1 MRKLHYPALN
11 TCTSLTGSLRP
22 YGMGSNY
29 FASGSYIFDRTRADA
44 KVSWNPTSKLTTFVR
59 FGMLH
64 YNMQNPPEFG
74 DLAGT
79 NISSSGGNPGH
90 GWGNT
95 YSLTF
100 AGTYLISPTFVVDAY
115 VGWARLGTNIEIPG
129 LDGRQGLALGIA
141 GTNGPAHYQGG
152 YPRFSVSNYDTIGT
166 DGSFAGD
173 T

>member
-1 MRKLHYPALN
+1 LSRPPVSTPSAKLA
-11 TCTSLTGSLRP
+11 SLTPLPNLGNDLLLLQ
-22 YGMGSNY
+22 NDY

-95 YSLTF
+95 YSLTC
-100 AGTYLISPTFVVDAY
+100 AGTILSAATSSRRTSASSWRRCVAVSWQAFSLLSKMTP
-115 VGWARLGTNIEIPG
+115 P
-129 LDGRQGLALGIA
+129 
-141 GTNGPAHYQGG
+141 TNGSEERP
-152 YPRFSVSNYDTIGT
+152 
-166 DGSFAGD
+166 
-173 T
+173 